1 MGLFDLIKNLFK
13 KEEKVVEK
21 DETTK
26 ELEELIKILAD
37 TSPVIQEEKM
47 DEREQR
53 VEKAEELFLSG
64 KITTPDEY
72 IAVLDGEEPMAQDIV
87 ETILAEPNDQQKFID
102 ATKEEV
108 EHLMSDMANALAE
121 IDKQEEP
128 LPTEKTSLPP
138 EMYKVVADMF
148 DRFSQQIESDPDP
161 ENPDSKSIEEAM
173 AQITNEGLKIEAE
186 TPVVSD
192 LGPITE
198 FTLETPE
205 ATLTSAFVPAD
216 ELKTFMV
223 EESQL
228 RISPSYD
235 RKAVALE
242 LLKALVIGYGKPL
255 ELVSRDHHRF
265 LITNALTLTD
275 AFIAELKK

>member
-1 MGLFDLIKNLFK
+1 MKLLNFIKNLFK
-13 KEEKVVEK
+13 K
-21 DETTK
+21 
-26 ELEELIKILAD
+26 
-37 TSPVIQEEKM
+37 EEKM

-87 ETILAEPNDQQKFID
+87 ETILAEPNDQQK
-102 ATKEEV
+102 
-108 EHLMSDMANALAE
+108 LMSDMANALAE

-128 LPTEKTSLPP
+128 LPAEKTSLPP